1 MPISD
6 TCSKDKQVLCR
17 RGRYEQLSTT
27 PKQMSVLRFWNYRK
41 QQTDLQSSPSGD
53 NDGANV
59 EKLEYEEGSLSCAE
73 I

>member
-27 PKQMSVLRFWNYRK
+27 PKQMSMFQFWNSRK
-41 QQTDLQSSPSGD
+41 QQITLLVIMMVQMLRSW
-53 NDGANV
+53 NMKKEA
-59 EKLEYEEGSLSCAE
+59 
-73 I
+73 

>member
-27 PKQMSVLRFWNYRK
+27 PKQMSMFLFWNSRK
-41 QQTDLQSSPSGD
+41 QQITLLVIMMVQMLRSW
-53 NDGANV
+53 NMKKEA
-59 EKLEYEEGSLSCAE
+59 
-73 I
+73 

>member
-27 PKQMSVLRFWNYRK
+27 QKQMSMLPFWNSRK
-41 QQTDLQSSPSGD
+41 QQITLLVIMMVQMLRSW
-53 NDGANV
+53 NMKKEA
-59 EKLEYEEGSLSCAE
+59 
-73 I
+73 

>member
-27 PKQMSVLRFWNYRK
+27 PKQMSMLLFEIQENNKLISRVPLLVIMMVQMLRSWNMK
-41 QQTDLQSSPSGD
+41 KE
-53 NDGANV
+53 A
-59 EKLEYEEGSLSCAE
+59 
-73 I
+73 

>member
-27 PKQMSVLRFWNYRK
+27 PKQMSMLPFGIQENNKLISRVPLLVIMMVQMLRSWNMK
-41 QQTDLQSSPSGD
+41 KE
-53 NDGANV
+53 A
-59 EKLEYEEGSLSCAE
+59 
-73 I
+73 